1 MGITIADSEI
11 SIEKRK
17 VVKDSKINETIISAS
32 SKLIHI
38 QWHYYVK
45 KGWQEV
51 KNLLLS
57 LDESSILHVILHLQ
71 I

>member
-1 MGITIADSEI
+1 MGIKIADSEI
-11 SIEKRK
+11 SIQKRK

-38 QWHYYVK
+38 HGHYYAEKDWK
-45 KGWQEV
+45 KV
-51 KNLLLS
+51 KNLLLN
-57 LDESSILHVILHLQ
+57 LDESSILHVILHFQ